1 MSKQEA
7 PIESIDD
14 LKNNIVECEK
24 RYKESFKTNMCKEI
38 MNSWYALQNAK
49 SKYYKATKTAPD
61 NEYVQNNDDLVEN
74 DDFS

>member
-38 MNSWYALQNAK
+38 MNLFK
-49 SKYYKATKTAPD
+49 
-61 NEYVQNNDDLVEN
+61 
-74 DDFS
+74 